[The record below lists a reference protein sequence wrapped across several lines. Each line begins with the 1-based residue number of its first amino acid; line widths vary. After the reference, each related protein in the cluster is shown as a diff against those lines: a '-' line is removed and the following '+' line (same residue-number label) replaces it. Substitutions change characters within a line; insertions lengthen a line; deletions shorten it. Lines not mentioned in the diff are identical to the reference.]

1 MKVCIVGGGKVGYY
15 LSKTLQE
22 HGHHP
27 IIIESDE
34 ESAAKTANSLDIP
47 VIVGDGTTLEALSSA
62 HCEECDALVSVTGRD
77 ECNLIACQLAKKV
90 FSVPKTVSRVNNP
103 KNASIL
109 KQLGV
114 DIAISGTD
122 SIARLLERE
131 VETAAFRQL
140 LSLSA
145 DVSLTE
151 INLTDS
157 FPYSGK
163 TLSQLRIP
171 DDVVIVSVYHNNEL
185 IIPRGTTPIM
195 SGDRLLCLARD
206 TVSHDLMREWKL

>member
-15 LSKTLQE
+15 LSKTLRE
-22 HGHHP
+22 HGHQP
-27 IIIESDE
+27 IIIENDE
-34 ESAAKTANSLDIP
+34 ESAAKTANNLDIP

-62 HCEECDALVSVTGRD
+62 HCEDCDALVSVTGRD
-77 ECNLIACQLAKKV
+77 ESNLIACQLAKKV
-90 FSVPKTVSRVNNP
+90 FSVKKTVSRVNNP
-103 KNASIL
+103 KNANIL

-114 DIAISGTD
+114 DIAISSTD

-151 INLTDS
+151 VNLADT
-157 FPYSGK
+157 FRYSGK
-163 TLSQLRIP
+163 TLSDLRIP
-171 DDVVIVSVYHNNEL
+171 PDVVIVSVYRDDEL
-185 IIPRGTTPIM
+185 IIPRGTTRILA
-195 SGDRLLCLARD
+195 GDRVLCLARD
-206 TVSHDLMREWKL
+206 TAFHDLMREWKL